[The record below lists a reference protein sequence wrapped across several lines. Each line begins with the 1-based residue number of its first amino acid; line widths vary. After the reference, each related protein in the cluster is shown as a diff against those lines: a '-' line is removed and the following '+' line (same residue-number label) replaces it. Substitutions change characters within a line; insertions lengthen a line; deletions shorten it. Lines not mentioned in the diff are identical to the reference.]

1 MLGVYEATFGLSSPD
16 LSGDLSI
23 VNKDVIKI
31 LQWLILKLD
40 QKSAL
45 CAFFYIIE
53 RTMYSNIKDRS
64 EKINRIRDNIKS
76 FLDNNC
82 YDIIYCH
89 PIDSCYDKLILWP
102 KNSLR
107 NKYYENAKNFDLFDY
122 LLPTSMSRL
131 IDIKFLKLVGDKYEL
146 YYKPE
151 QFVEHV
157 YSKTVEDKKLD
168 SKELD
173 TEYDS
178 CKNLTQK
185 IIECK
190 NLKESMV
197 TELIK
202 KLTSLID
209 VVKKI

>member
-1 MLGVYEATFGLSSPD
+1 MLGVYEATFGLSSTD
-16 LSGDLSI
+16 LSGNLSI
-23 VNKDVIKI
+23 VNRDVIKI

-131 IDIKFLKLVGDKYEL
+131 IDIKFLKLVSDKYEL

-157 YSKTVEDKKLD
+157 YSKTAEDVKLD

-173 TEYDS
+173 TEYDA